1 MYSSPKLHCLKKKK
15 KNLTSTCLIFK
26 VSLSLKKKSLDLVS
40 KFLSPFIFS
49 PSPNSSCEK
58 DQKEGELGL
67 YEEQLHCSST
77 QRVSDTANRV
87 SSQILLFVFHLLF
100 FFSYFLQPSSL
111 KCLHVALPGTHSR
124 ALSQHR
130 PLIEI
135 FISILSSG
143 MHNSLRGSLI
153 LYHFSRSYLL
163 TRMCN
168 W

>member
-111 KCLHVALPGTHSR
+111 KCLHVTLLGTHSR